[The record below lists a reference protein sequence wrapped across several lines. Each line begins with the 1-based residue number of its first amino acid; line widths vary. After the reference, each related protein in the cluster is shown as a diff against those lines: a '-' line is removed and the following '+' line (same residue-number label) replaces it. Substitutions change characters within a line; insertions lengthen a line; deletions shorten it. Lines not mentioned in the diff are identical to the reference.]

1 MDLCTVDDIVMM
13 CILDPCVSV
22 CVYPRAHC
30 ARARQSRRRG
40 ARRNARRN
48 ARRDATRGRYSRTRR
63 ARVDAARSG
72 ARDEARKKK
81 RATDARA
88 TPGRR
93 TRGAPRT
100 RTMARFGHR
109 DMTASGRYPPQPKFQ
124 PFAFYS
130 AVRLGDLEQL
140 KLITSTDPY
149 FLTQDNGAG
158 APIHFAVTYKQLDM
172 IHWLIREVPECVN
185 LRDSKGFT
193 PLHRA
198 AYLAQFDGYLEIFE
212 YLLSEGADPAI
223 ECEDYDPYLNPGR
236 KTPARLVAKDVE
248 VSERIEELIEKYAH
262 VEKRA
267 EPHPALS
274 DWWAV
279 YDYGLDEVRTW
290 AKDFKKT
297 FPEDRRR
304 DKARAAKAQFKERR
318 RVKRAEIEA
327 EIEAEIAER
336 REKGAPDFT
345 KNLGMTEMMP
355 GATDSATAPQP
366 ARFAF
371 LFPGQGSQAIGMLA
385 DDKLLE
391 LPAVAKM
398 CEVAR
403 EVLGYDLREICVN
416 GPKEKLDDTV
426 YAQPALLLANLAALE
441 KLKDQDPDV
450 VNACDACAGLSLG
463 EYAALVFAGVLSY
476 EDAFKVVKARAEAMA
491 AAAREGSH
499 GMLSVVGLDDDAL
512 KTIVEESKNEVIA
525 SSPDCVLEIT
535 NFLFPQGRV
544 LSGDKVALDVAQRRA
559 QAAGA
564 IKVAFLAVSGAFHTK
579 RMESAKEA
587 LEKALSEVTFNA
599 PRANVAIYSNVTG
612 LPMTA
617 KDADGVRAS
626 LATQLVSP
634 VMWEQTLKNLI
645 GDGKTKFFELGPNSQ
660 IKSMTKRVSLD
671 VWREM
676 KGVQA

>member
-1 MDLCTVDDIVMM
+1 VGVFRPIYAVPARRPPARASVASRRGAKRSTKRET
-13 CILDPCVSV
+13 LDETPGASRDGRHS
-22 CVYPRAHC
+22 RARRSI
-30 ARARQSRRRG
+30 ARARSVASARATRRKKRER
-40 ARRNARRN
+40 ANAREREV
-48 ARRDATRGRYSRTRR
+48 G
-63 ARVDAARSG
+63 G
-72 ARDEARKKK
+72 
-81 RATDARA
+81 DARA
-88 TPGRR
+88 RE
-93 TRGAPRT
+93 
-100 RTMARFGHR
+100 MVRFGHR

-140 KLITSTDPY
+140 KLIASTDPY

-236 KTPARLVAKDVE
+236 KTPARLVDKDVE
-248 VSERIEELIEKYAH
+248 VRERIEELIEKYAH

-274 DWWAV
+274 DWWAL

>member
-1 MDLCTVDDIVMM
+1 
-13 CILDPCVSV
+13 
-22 CVYPRAHC
+22 
-30 ARARQSRRRG
+30 
-40 ARRNARRN
+40 
-48 ARRDATRGRYSRTRR
+48 
-63 ARVDAARSG
+63 
-72 ARDEARKKK
+72 
-81 RATDARA
+81 
-88 TPGRR
+88 
-93 TRGAPRT
+93 
-100 RTMARFGHR
+100 
-109 DMTASGRYPPQPKFQ
+109 
-124 PFAFYS
+124 
-130 AVRLGDLEQL
+130 
-140 KLITSTDPY
+140 
-149 FLTQDNGAG
+149 
-158 APIHFAVTYKQLDM
+158 
-172 IHWLIREVPECVN
+172 
-185 LRDSKGFT
+185 
-193 PLHRA
+193 
-198 AYLAQFDGYLEIFE
+198 
-212 YLLSEGADPAI
+212 
-223 ECEDYDPYLNPGR
+223 
-236 KTPARLVAKDVE
+236 
-248 VSERIEELIEKYAH
+248 
-262 VEKRA
+262 
-267 EPHPALS
+267 
-274 DWWAV
+274 
-279 YDYGLDEVRTW
+279 
-290 AKDFKKT
+290 
-297 FPEDRRR
+297 
-304 DKARAAKAQFKERR
+304 
-318 RVKRAEIEA
+318 
-327 EIEAEIAER
+327 
-336 REKGAPDFT
+336 
-345 KNLGMTEMMP
+345 MP